1 MLDDPPV
8 ATLIVAAAQGDQRA
22 WDALVDRYAGLVWS
36 TARGYRLG
44 DSDAEDVCQTVWLR
58 LVEQLGSLREPQA
71 LPGWL
76 VTTTRRECLRVL
88 RLAQRA
94 RPTDDPQELDLAD
107 DPDRTAADRDLLAGE
122 RAEALREAFASL
134 PQHCRALLHLLV
146 ADPPPA
152 YSEVSTRLHIPVG
165 SIGPT
170 RSRCLD
176 KLRHCPALAGLLET
190 EAAQAYTR
198 NR

>member
-1 MLDDPPV
+1 MRDEPPV
-8 ATLIVAAAQGDQRA
+8 AVLINAAARGDAGA

-36 TARGYRLG
+36 TARGFRLPE
-44 DSDAEDVCQTVWLR
+44 SDVEDVSQTVWLR

-76 VTTTRRECLRVL
+76 VTTTRRECLRVV
-88 RLAQRA
+88 RLARRA
-94 RPTDDPQELDLAD
+94 RPTDLAQELDLAD
-107 DPDRTAADRDLLAGE
+107 DPDRTATDRDLLSTE
-122 RAEALREAFASL
+122 RAEALREAFRSL
-134 PQHCRALLHLLV
+134 PAHCRALLNLLV
-146 ADPPPA
+146 TDPAPA
-152 YSEVSTRLHIPVG
+152 YAEVSARLEMPVG

-176 KLRHCPALAGLLET
+176 KLRHCPALAALLEA
-190 EAAQAYTR
+190 EAQVYSR